1 MSSKVVFGNA
11 GAEGA
16 SRGGWF
22 AGHFMTPEDDPRS
35 TSVLEV
41 KWGTHPAGDCRTQW
55 AVNAQATT
63 LSILV
68 KGRFRLQ
75 FPEQEILLSREGD
88 YALWLPGVPHYWSAE
103 EDSVRS
109 SLCAGLPCREIV
121 LALRINFNF
130 GNQNAAGITR
140 ALVAIDRL

>member
-1 MSSKVVFGNA
+1 MSYQVFFGNA

-22 AGHFMTPEDDPRS
+22 AGHFITPENDPRS
-35 TSVLEV
+35 TSILEV
-41 KWGTHPAGDCRTQW
+41 KWGVHRAGDCRTEW
-55 AVNAQATT
+55 AVNTEATT

-103 EDSVRS
+103 EDSTIVTVRWPSLSGDS
-109 SLCAGLPCREIV
+109 SGV
-121 LALRINFNF
+121 KN
-130 GNQNAAGITR
+130 
-140 ALVAIDRL
+140 

>member
-1 MSSKVVFGNA
+1 MSSQVVFGNA

-22 AGHFMTPEDDPRS
+22 AGHFITPGDDARS

-41 KWGTHPAGDCRTQW
+41 KWGVHPAGDCRTQW
-55 AVNAQATT
+55 AVNAAATT

-75 FPEQEILLSREGD
+75 FPALEILLSQEGD
-88 YALWLPGVPHYWSAE
+88 YALWRPGVPHYWSAL
-103 EDSVRS
+103 EDSVIVTVRWPSLSGDS
-109 SLCAGLPCREIV
+109 SEIK
-121 LALRINFNF
+121 N
-130 GNQNAAGITR
+130 
-140 ALVAIDRL
+140 

>member
-1 MSSKVVFGNA
+1 MSSQVVFGNA

-22 AGHFMTPEDDPRS
+22 AGHFITPENDPRS
-35 TSVLEV
+35 TSILEV
-41 KWGTHPAGDCRTQW
+41 KWGVHHAGDCRTEW

-88 YALWLPGVPHYWSAE
+88 YALWLPGSA
-103 EDSVRS
+103 SLLVRRGGCGDCD
-109 SLCAGLPCREIV
+109 CA
-121 LALRINFNF
+121 LAFPVGR
-130 GNQNAAGITR
+130 
-140 ALVAIDRL
+140 

>member
-1 MSSKVVFGNA
+1 MPPEVIFGNA

-22 AGHFMTPEDDPRS
+22 AGHFITPEDDARS

-41 KWGTHPAGDCRTQW
+41 KWGVHPAGDCRTQW
-55 AVNAQATT
+55 AINTEATT

-75 FPEQEILLSREGD
+75 FPSQEILLSCEGD
-88 YALWLPGVPHYWSAE
+88 YALWMPGVPHYWSAL
-103 EDSVRS
+103 EDSVIVTVRWPSVSGDS
-109 SLCAGLPCREIV
+109 S
-121 LALRINFNF
+121 
-130 GNQNAAGITR
+130 
-140 ALVAIDRL
+140 AIKN

>member
-1 MSSKVVFGNA
+1 MSSEVVFGNA

-41 KWGTHPAGDCRTQW
+41 KWGVHPAGDCRTQW
-55 AVNAQATT
+55 AVNGQATT

-75 FPEQEILLSREGD
+75 FPSREICCL
-88 YALWLPGVPHYWSAE
+88 AKE
-103 EDSVRS
+103 IM
-109 SLCAGLPCREIV
+109 LCDGRECLIIGSPR
-121 LALRINFNF
+121 RI
-130 GNQNAAGITR
+130 
-140 ALVAIDRL
+140 RLL